1 MLNQKMNAVISE
13 VCEGLAE
20 RNELVHT
27 IALALLTGK
36 NLFVLG
42 KPGQAKSQAIDL
54 FRAHISGAKQFDI
67 LMSKGIDQEQL
78 FGRLDLASIVP
89 GHVSHSVLE
98 KDEGYQKM
106 IRYMERLLGDAARDT
121 ESGKFQAASELQKKM
136 EDYRKCLAEI
146 HSGVPEML
154 TANKIP
160 ESHICFLDEIFKA
173 NDGLLNSL
181 LKALNEH
188 VYTNEG
194 VSVKIPVISFFSA
207 SNEIPNFNNPEEKS
221 LRALY
226 DRFDFKV
233 CTKYVE
239 DKANRMRVLHQKQQN
254 MLPPA
259 QAVISLEELC
269 ELRRKDIPV
278 SDRTYFNY
286 SAVVQAEAWLC
297 GRDTVIPAD
306 MAALVNYLWDKPEQS
321 EIIRETIRRLTEN
334 PLGDQIDAILAE
346 AYQVQQAFEN
356 AADKNHALLALRSQL
371 LPLYEQ
377 SVSLKDGLAE
387 NDAATASVDG
397 LISTLETISKD
408 AHAKTAFTYVPL
420 EELKVYKQMSA

>member
-136 EDYRKCLAEI
+136 EDYRKPC
-146 HSGVPEML
+146 
-154 TANKIP
+154 
-160 ESHICFLDEIFKA
+160 
-173 NDGLLNSL
+173 
-181 LKALNEH
+181 
-188 VYTNEG
+188 
-194 VSVKIPVISFFSA
+194 
-207 SNEIPNFNNPEEKS
+207 
-221 LRALY
+221 
-226 DRFDFKV
+226 
-233 CTKYVE
+233 
-239 DKANRMRVLHQKQQN
+239 
-254 MLPPA
+254 
-259 QAVISLEELC
+259 
-269 ELRRKDIPV
+269 
-278 SDRTYFNY
+278 
-286 SAVVQAEAWLC
+286 
-297 GRDTVIPAD
+297 RDTQRRTGDAD
-306 MAALVNYLWDKPEQS
+306 GK
-321 EIIRETIRRLTEN
+321 
-334 PLGDQIDAILAE
+334 
-346 AYQVQQAFEN
+346 
-356 AADKNHALLALRSQL
+356 
-371 LPLYEQ
+371 
-377 SVSLKDGLAE
+377 
-387 NDAATASVDG
+387 
-397 LISTLETISKD
+397 
-408 AHAKTAFTYVPL
+408 
-420 EELKVYKQMSA
+420 